1 MIAGLQEG
9 LGETFSVICRAC
21 KQDSNPDDD
30 SVYKEEARLLY
41 KLSADTD
48 GIVIYP
54 TAHPH
59 NTPILQKLADTK
71 NLVVLDRIPAGLEA
85 DCVVSDN
92 FEVTYRAI
100 QTLISRGHRR
110 IGFFSFRKPSFST
123 VTERF
128 CAYEKALAEADI
140 SSSRRYVRWVPR
152 ELDTSAEGMSQA
164 VYDSLFTLVRQSEP
178 ITALFCVQDSFAAA
192 TLHACEEMQIQVPD
206 DLEIATFNDWPP
218 MMLRQPWQTHRI
230 VQNSYGIG
238 LAAGQILA
246 RRIAGDK
253 EERSVHKVRADFYVA
268 GAGLQP
274 AITSSQEL
282 LEQ

>member
-1 MIAGLQEG
+1 
-9 LGETFSVICRAC
+9 VICRAC
-21 KQDSNPDDD
+21 KQDPNPDDV
-30 SVYKEEARLLY
+30 SAYKEEARLLY
-41 KLSADTD
+41 NLSSDTD

-54 TAHPH
+54 TAHPE
-59 NTPILQKLADTK
+59 NTPILQKLADTR
-71 NLVVLDRIPAGLEA
+71 NLVVLDRIPMGLEA

-100 QTLISRGHRR
+100 QTLISRGHKR
-110 IGFFSFRKPSFST
+110 IGFFSFKKPSFST

-128 CAYEKALAEADI
+128 CGYEKALAEAGI
-140 SSSRRYVRWVPR
+140 SNGGRHVRWFPR
-152 ELDTSAEGMSQA
+152 ELDNSPEVLSQA

-192 TLHACEEMQIQVPD
+192 TLHACEEMQIQVPEN
-206 DLEIATFNDWPP
+206 LEIATFNDWPP
-218 MMLRQPWQTHRI
+218 MMLGRPWQTHRI
-230 VQNSYGIG
+230 VQNSFGIG

-246 RRIAGDK
+246 RRIAGSK
-253 EERSVHKVRADFYVA
+253 EARSVHKVRAEFYVA

-274 AITSSQEL
+274 DMITEPER